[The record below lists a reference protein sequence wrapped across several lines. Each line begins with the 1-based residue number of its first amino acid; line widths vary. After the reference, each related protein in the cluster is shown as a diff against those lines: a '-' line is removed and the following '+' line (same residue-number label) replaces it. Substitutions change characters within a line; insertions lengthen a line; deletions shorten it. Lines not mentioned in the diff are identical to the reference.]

1 MVHHKDYYQ
10 ILGVARDAS
19 AEEIKKAY
27 RRLALKYH
35 PDRNPGDK
43 EAEERFKEASEAY
56 EVLSDPEKRAIY
68 DRFGHQGLSGQG
80 YKTGFDDFQ
89 DIFSTFSDLFEEF
102 FGFSSGFGR
111 RESSRPRPGADLR
124 YDLSIDLE
132 EAAKGKEIEIEFTR
146 LEACNTCGG
155 TGLRPGGQRA
165 YCPVCQGRGQ
175 VVHSEGFFRISST
188 CPHCRGAGTIN
199 ADPCPDCAGQG
210 RLRRKRRLTVDIPPG
225 VDTGTRLRIK
235 REGEAGINGGP
246 PGDLYVV
253 IHVRPHKLFERHGDD
268 LFCEVPIN
276 FVKAALGG
284 EIFVETLWGKERIT
298 IPRGTQPGERLVLR
312 GLGMPRLRGGGK
324 GDLIVQIQVEIPR
337 KLTRRQEELLRE
349 FEALE
354 EEKKEGFFQKI
365 FRREAKG

>member
-1 MVHHKDYYQ
+1 MTNKDYYE
-10 ILGVARDAS
+10 ILGVSRDAS

-56 EVLSDPEKRAIY
+56 EVLSDPEKRAVY

-80 YKTGFDDFQ
+80 YKTGFEDFQ

-102 FGFSSGFGR
+102 FGFSPGFSHRGR
-111 RESSRPRPGADLR
+111 SRPRRGADLR
-124 YDLSIDLE
+124 YDLTIDLE
-132 EAAKGKEIEIEFTR
+132 DAATGKEVEIEFSR
-146 LEACNTCGG
+146 FEICLTCQGSG
-155 TGLRPGGQRA
+155 VRPGGQRS

-199 ADPCPDCAGQG
+199 ADPCPDCGGQG
-210 RLRRKRRLTVDIPPG
+210 RLKRRRRLLVEIPPG
-225 VDTGTRLRIK
+225 VDTGNRLRIK
-235 REGEAGINGGP
+235 GEGEAGLNGGP

-253 IHVRPHKLFERHGDD
+253 IHVRPHELFERRGDD
-268 LFCEVPIN
+268 LFCRIPIS
-276 FVKAALGG
+276 FVKAALGD
-284 EIFVETLWGKERIT
+284 EITLKTLWGEERLS
-298 IPRGTQPGERLVLR
+298 IPRGIQPGETLLLK
-312 GLGMPRLRGGGK
+312 GQGMPRLKGGGR
-324 GDLIVQIQVEIPR
+324 GDLIVQIDVEIPR

-354 EEKKEGFFQKI
+354 GEKKEGFFQKI